1 MKSNM
6 ASPGLI
12 ESRFIRWRTGLSWAL
27 ICVCALITLRTDA
40 IYYHNRVKGPRTVP
54 STGIGKMDRSKIQP
68 TGDPNIVGQLCRDK
82 EGNVSVQWPIMWV
95 NKVGIL
101 FLGESLALGQYK
113 DEAEFLKVYLEK
125 CEARGKQPKDRR
137 VLGEEYER
145 KRVYKDAGKKIW
157 AEHLE
162 VLRSARAKEK
172 KEQ

>member
-27 ICVCALITLRTDA
+27 ICVCTLITLRTDA

-68 TGDPNIVGQLCRDK
+68 TGDPKIVGQLCRDK
-82 EGNVSVQWPIMWV
+82 DGNVIVRWPIWV
-95 NKVGIL
+95 NSWTA
-101 FLGESLALGQYK
+101 FYEETLALGQYK
-113 DEAEFLKVYLEK
+113 NEADFLKVYLEK
-125 CEARGKQPKDRR
+125 CEARGKLPKDRR

>member
-6 ASPGLI
+6 ANPGLI
-12 ESRFIRWRTGLSWAL
+12 EPRFIRWRMGLSWVL
-27 ICVCALITLRTDA
+27 LCVCALITFRTDA

-82 EGNVSVQWPIMWV
+82 EGNVIVRWPMWV
-95 NKVGIL
+95 NGGC
-101 FLGESLALGQYK
+101 FFNGESLVLDQYK
-113 DEAEFLKVYLEK
+113 TEADFLKVYLEK

-137 VLGEEYER
+137 VLGEGYER

-162 VLRSARAKEK
+162 VLRSVRIKEK